1 VKDEEIQKL
10 KAAYPSE
17 ELTLLVSGTGDEIV
31 VKNPGPGLY
40 KKFRQASAD
49 TKRRDT
55 AIEDLCRAVVV
66 HPSREGFEA
75 LLVKKPGL
83 CEEFSEQLLELVG
96 ITTKARAEK
105 L

>member
-1 VKDEEIQKL
+1 MTDEEIQRI
-10 KAAYPSE
+10 KAAHPGE
-17 ELTLLVSGTGDEIV
+17 ELTLLVSGQGDEVIV
-31 VKNPGPGLY
+31 RNPGPGLY
-40 KKFRQASAD
+40 KKFRAASAD
-49 TKRRDT
+49 LKRRDT

-66 HPSREGFEA
+66 HPLREGFEA
-75 LLVKKPGL
+75 MLVKRPGL